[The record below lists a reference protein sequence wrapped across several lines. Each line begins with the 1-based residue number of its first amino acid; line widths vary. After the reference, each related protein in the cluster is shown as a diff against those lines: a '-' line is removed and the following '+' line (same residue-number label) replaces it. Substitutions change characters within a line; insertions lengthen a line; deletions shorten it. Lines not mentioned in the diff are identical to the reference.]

1 MKSVFVRLTTLL
13 AVLALVVTACGDD
26 GDDVGGSG
34 GTDEDE
40 GSIAADYDLSGAS
53 FTVGSKDFT
62 EQLILGQIAIAA
74 LEAAGASVTDQ
85 TNLGGTVVA
94 RQALESGDIDLYW
107 DYNGTG
113 WIEFLG
119 ETEVTSDGDALYE
132 QVREADLEENGIV
145 WYEPAPLNNTYAL
158 AQSQEAADEFGV
170 TNLTEYGELVESS
183 PDDATLCIESE
194 FESRDDGLPGMEEHY
209 GYDVPTD
216 IITVLDI
223 GPVYQATAD
232 RDPCNFGE
240 VFASDGRIAALD
252 LTVLE
257 DDQGFFPPYNP
268 SVTVREE
275 THEEHGD
282 QLSELFAEIANA
294 LDLETMQ
301 ELNAR
306 RDVEDEFE
314 EDIAREWLQEN
325 GFIG

>member
-1 MKSVFVRLTTLL
+1 MRTRNTFVRLTTLI
-13 AVLALVVTACGDD
+13 AALALAATACGDD
-26 GDDVGGSG
+26 TTGAGGGDA
-34 GTDEDE
+34 E

-62 EQLILGQIAIAA
+62 EQLILGQIAIVA

-94 RQALESGDIDLYW
+94 RQALLAGDIDLYW

-119 ETEVTSDGDALYE
+119 ETEVTGDGDELYR
-132 QVREADLEENGIV
+132 QVAEADLEANGIV
-145 WYEPAPLNNTYAL
+145 WYDPAPLNNTYAL

-183 PDDATLCIESE
+183 PEDATLCIESE
-194 FESRDDGLPGMEEHY
+194 FESRDDGLPGMEAHY
-209 GYDVPTD
+209 GYDVPSD
-216 IITVLDI
+216 IVTVLDI

-240 VFASDGRIAALD
+240 VFASDGRIAALN

-257 DDQGFFPPYNP
+257 DDENFFPPYNP

-275 THEEHGD
+275 TDGEWPALGD
-282 QLSELFAEIANA
+282 LFGEIAAA

-314 EDIAREWLQEN
+314 EDIARDWLRDN

>member
-1 MKSVFVRLTTLL
+1 
-13 AVLALVVTACGDD
+13 
-26 GDDVGGSG
+26 
-34 GTDEDE
+34 
-40 GSIAADYDLSGAS
+40 
-53 FTVGSKDFT
+53 
-62 EQLILGQIAIAA
+62 
-74 LEAAGASVTDQ
+74 VTDQ

-94 RQALESGDIDLYW
+94 RQALLSGDIDLYW

-119 ETEVTSDGDALYE
+119 ETQVTGDGDELYRLVAE
-132 QVREADLEENGIV
+132 RDLEENGIV

-183 PDDATLCIESE
+183 PQDATLCIESE
-194 FESRDDGLPGMEEHY
+194 FESRDDGLPGMEAHY
-209 GYDVPTD
+209 GYEVPND
-216 IITVLDI
+216 IVTVLDI

-232 RDPCNFGE
+232 RNPCNFGE
-240 VFASDGRIAALD
+240 VFASDGRIAALN

-257 DDQGFFPPYNP
+257 DDQDFFPPYNP

-275 THEEHGD
+275 TD
-282 QLSELFAEIANA
+282 SEWPALRDLFAEIAGA

-314 EDIAREWLQEN
+314 DDIARDWLRDN

>member
-1 MKSVFVRLTTLL
+1 MARKAASTPYRRVLTVVVAMLTSGCL
-13 AVLALVVTACGDD
+13 AITTFPASDT
-26 GDDVGGSG
+26 GSAISG
-34 GTDEDE
+34 V
-40 GSIAADYDLSGAS
+40 DLSDVS
-53 FTVGSKDFT
+53 LTIGSKEFT

-74 LEAAGASVTDQ
+74 LEAAGASTEDE

-94 RQALESGDIDLYW
+94 RQALLSGDIDLYW

-132 QVREADLEENGIV
+132 QVKEADLEENGIV

-158 AQSQEAADEFGV
+158 AQSEGAAEELGV
-170 TNLTEYGELVESS
+170 TNLTEYGELIESS
-183 PDDATLCIESE
+183 PEDASLCIESE
-194 FESRDDGLPGMEEHY
+194 FASRDDGLPGMEEHY
-209 GYDVPTD
+209 GYDVPD
-216 IITVLDI
+216 NVVTVLDI

-240 VFASDGRIAALD
+240 VFASDGRIAALN

-275 THEEHGD
+275 THEEWP
-282 QLSELFAEIANA
+282 QLEELFAEIAGA

-314 EDIAREWLQEN
+314 DDIARDWLREN
-325 GFIG
+325 GFIS

>member
-1 MKSVFVRLTTLL
+1 MKQRSTLVRVMALL
-13 AVLALVVTACGDD
+13 AVLALTATACGDD
-26 GDDVGGSG
+26 GGDGEGTGGG
-34 GTDEDE
+34 GGD
-40 GSIAADYDLSGAS
+40 GSIAEDYDLSGAS
-53 FTVGSKDFT
+53 LTVGSKDFT
-62 EQLILGQIAIAA
+62 EQLILGHIAIAA

-94 RQALESGDIDLYW
+94 RQALLAGDIDLYW

-113 WIEFLG
+113 WIEFLDQ
-119 ETEVTSDGDALYE
+119 TEVTSDGEELYQ
-132 QVREADLEENGIV
+132 QVAERDLEENGIV

-158 AQSQEAADEFGV
+158 AQSEEVAEEFGV

-194 FESRDDGLPGMEEHY
+194 FQSRDDGLPGMEEHY
-209 GYDVPTD
+209 GFEVPEE
-216 IITVLDI
+216 IVTVLDI

-232 RDPCNFGE
+232 QDPCNFGE

-275 THEEHGD
+275 TDEEWPD
-282 QLSELFAEIANA
+282 LEPLFAEIAQA

-306 RDVEDEFE
+306 RDVEDEFA
-314 EDIAREWLQEN
+314 EDIARDWLEEN
-325 GFIG
+325 GFIS

>member
-1 MKSVFVRLTTLL
+1 MRLTMLI
-13 AVLALVVTACGDD
+13 AALALAATACGDD
-26 GDDVGGSG
+26 TPGAGGGDA
-34 GTDEDE
+34 E

-62 EQLILGQIAIAA
+62 EQLILGQIAIVA

-94 RQALESGDIDLYW
+94 RQALLAGDIDLYW

-119 ETEVTSDGDALYE
+119 ETEVTGDGDELYR
-132 QVREADLEENGIV
+132 QVAEADLEANGIV
-145 WYEPAPLNNTYAL
+145 WYDPAPLNNTYAL

-170 TNLTEYGELVESS
+170 TTLTEYGELVESS
-183 PDDATLCIESE
+183 PEDATLCIESE
-194 FESRDDGLPGMEEHY
+194 FQSRDDGLPGMEAHY
-209 GYDVPTD
+209 GYDVPND
-216 IITVLDI
+216 IVTVLDI

-240 VFASDGRIAALD
+240 VFASDGRIAALN

-257 DDQGFFPPYNP
+257 DDENFFPPYNP

-275 THEEHGD
+275 TDGEWPALGD
-282 QLSELFAEIANA
+282 LFGEIAAA

-314 EDIAREWLQEN
+314 EDIARDWLRDN